1 MKKIVLLSLAFSL
14 LQISMVFAQ
23 RDTGPR
29 SQGLQADDLA
39 AVKTAL
45 ITQALGLSTEQA
57 EKFWPIYRKYDQQ
70 IKTLKREQVES
81 LHGLSSEEIEQWND
95 DQVKNALNLLR
106 QNKVK
111 EHELI
116 GQMEGELK
124 GVITDKQILQLHLSE
139 ERFRRRLI
147 NRMKS
152 RRNGPRN

>member
-1 MKKIVLLSLAFSL
+1 MKKIVLLSLTFSL
-14 LQISMVFAQ
+14 LQISMVFGQGDRGSRAQ
-23 RDTGPR
+23 R
-29 SQGLQADDLA
+29 LQADDLA

-45 ITQALGLSTEQA
+45 ITQSLGLSSEQA

-70 IKTLKREQVES
+70 IKSLKREQLES
-81 LHGLSSEEIEQWND
+81 LHDLSSEEIEQWNEQ
-95 DQVKNALNLLR
+95 QVTNALKLLR
-106 QNKVK
+106 QNKAQ

-116 GQMEGELK
+116 GQMEDELK

-152 RRNGPRN
+152 KRNGHRN

>member
-1 MKKIVLLSLAFSL
+1 MKKIVLLSLTFSL
-14 LQISMVFAQ
+14 LQISMVFGQGGRGPRAQ
-23 RDTGPR
+23 R
-29 SQGLQADDLA
+29 LQADDLV

-45 ITQALGLSTEQA
+45 ITQALGLSSEQA

-70 IKTLKREQVES
+70 IKSLKREQLES
-81 LHGLSSEEIEQWND
+81 LHDLSSEEIEQWND
-95 DQVKNALNLLR
+95 QQVTNALKLLR
-106 QNKVK
+106 QNKAQ

-116 GQMEGELK
+116 GQMEDELK

-152 RRNGPRN
+152 KRNGHRN

>member
-1 MKKIVLLSLAFSL
+1 MKKIVLLSLALSL

-23 RDTGPR
+23 RDKGPR

-70 IKTLKREQVES
+70 IKTLKREQVAS

>member
-14 LQISMVFAQ
+14 LQISMVFAR
-23 RDTGPR
+23 RDKGPR

-147 NRMKS
+147 NRMKT

>member
-14 LQISMVFAQ
+14 MQISIALAQ
-23 RDTGPR
+23 RDKGAR
-29 SQGLQADDLA
+29 AQGLQADDLA

-45 ITQALGLSTEQA
+45 ITQAMGLSTEQA

-81 LHGLSSEEIEQWND
+81 LHGLSSEEIDQWND
-95 DQVKNALNLLR
+95 DQVKNALDLLR

-116 GQMEGELK
+116 GQMEG
-124 GVITDKQILQLHLSE
+124 
-139 ERFRRRLI
+139 
-147 NRMKS
+147 
-152 RRNGPRN
+152 

>member
-1 MKKIVLLSLAFSL
+1 MKKIVLLSLTFSL
-14 LQISMVFAQ
+14 LQISMVFGQGDRGSRAQ
-23 RDTGPR
+23 R
-29 SQGLQADDLA
+29 LQADDLA

-45 ITQALGLSTEQA
+45 ITQSLGLSSEQA

-70 IKTLKREQVES
+70 IKSLKREQLES
-81 LHGLSSEEIEQWND
+81 LHDLSSEEIEQWND
-95 DQVKNALNLLR
+95 QQVTNALKLLR
-106 QNKVK
+106 QNKAQ

-116 GQMEGELK
+116 GQMEDELK

-152 RRNGPRN
+152 KRNGHRN